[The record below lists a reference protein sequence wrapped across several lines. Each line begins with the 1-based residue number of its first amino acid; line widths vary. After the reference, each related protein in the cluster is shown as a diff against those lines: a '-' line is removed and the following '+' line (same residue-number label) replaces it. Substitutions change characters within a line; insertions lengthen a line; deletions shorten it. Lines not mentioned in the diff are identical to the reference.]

1 MLTSCNK
8 RDFEKVIKDFEIILK
23 YYYNIY
29 NIIILLWIIWVVPKE
44 GRRRRVRVRK
54 GDIRKEA
61 EIGIMMEEGAIGQGM
76 QGY

>member
-1 MLTSCNK
+1 M
-8 RDFEKVIKDFEIILK
+8 
-23 YYYNIY
+23 
-29 NIIILLWIIWVVPKE
+29 VPKE